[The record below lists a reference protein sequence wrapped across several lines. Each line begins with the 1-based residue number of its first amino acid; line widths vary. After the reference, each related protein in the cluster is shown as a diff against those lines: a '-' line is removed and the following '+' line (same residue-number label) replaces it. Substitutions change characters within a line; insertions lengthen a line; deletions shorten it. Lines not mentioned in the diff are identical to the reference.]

1 MEGWGQG
8 AIGPRIFFILMDR
21 RRDEG
26 GRTGGKEGGRRK
38 IKDKP
43 YNFKEAKTEWLIFS
57 VY

>member
-1 MEGWGQG
+1 
-8 AIGPRIFFILMDR
+8 MDR

-26 GRTGGKEGGRRK
+26 GRAGGKEGGRRK

-57 VY
+57 VYSNRRGWKKTGYHKPQY